1 MFRLESF
8 SLILHL
14 GCTLPARP
22 YMQVKP
28 MHVLL
33 VEDEPAIADTLVYAL
48 KTECFEVKHALTGQ
62 EALDAFE
69 ETPFNFVILDIGLP
83 DMTGLDVCRK
93 LRESSTVPVLFLTA
107 RDGEVDRILGLEL
120 GGDDYVTKPFS
131 PREIVAR
138 IRAILRR
145 SGAAAPAAGTPATPV
160 PQGPIHHDASAMRIH
175 CHGTE
180 LDLTAHEYKLLLVF
194 MKNPRR
200 VLTRDQLLDH
210 AWADPG
216 AVTDRTIDA
225 HIKSIRA
232 KLRAAKAGSED
243 FIQTRR
249 GLGYLFVP

>member
-1 MFRLESF
+1 
-8 SLILHL
+8 
-14 GCTLPARP
+14 
-22 YMQVKP
+22 

-48 KTECFEVKHALTGQ
+48 KTECFDVHHALTGRA
-62 EALDAFE
+62 ALDAFAAH
-69 ETPFNFVILDIGLP
+69 PFDFAILDIGLP
-83 DMTGLDVCRK
+83 DMTGLEVCKK
-93 LRESSTVPVLFLTA
+93 LRESSAVPVLFLTA

-145 SGAAAPAAGTPATPV
+145 SQGAAPAAAATPEL
-160 PQGPIHHDASAMRIH
+160 PAGPLHHDAHAMRIH
-175 CHGTE
+175 CHGSE

-194 MKNPRR
+194 LKNPRR
-200 VLTRDQLLDH
+200 VLSRDQLLDH
-210 AWADPG
+210 AWSDPG

-232 KLRAAKAGSED
+232 KLRAVQAGAED
-243 FIQTRR
+243 LIQTRR

>member
-1 MFRLESF
+1 MN
-8 SLILHL
+8 
-14 GCTLPARP
+14 
-22 YMQVKP
+22 
-28 MHVLL
+28 VLL

-48 KTECFEVKHALTGQ
+48 QTECFEVHHALTGQ
-62 EALDAFE
+62 AALDAFAAKS
-69 ETPFNFVILDIGLP
+69 FDFAILDIGLP
-83 DMTGLDVCRK
+83 DMTGLDVCKK
-93 LRESSTVPVLFLTA
+93 LRENSTVPVLFLTA

-145 SGAAAPAAGTPATPV
+145 SQNGGQAPAPAKPPEPPAGAL
-160 PQGPIHHDASAMRIH
+160 HHDPAAMRIH
-175 CHGTE
+175 CHGSE

-200 VLTRDQLLDH
+200 VLSRDQLLDH

-232 KLRAAKAGSED
+232 KLRAAKAGAED
-243 FIQTRR
+243 LIQTRR

>member
-1 MFRLESF
+1 
-8 SLILHL
+8 
-14 GCTLPARP
+14 
-22 YMQVKP
+22 

-48 KTECFEVKHALTGQ
+48 KTECFEVHHALTGQ
-62 EALDAFE
+62 AALDAFAAR
-69 ETPFNFVILDIGLP
+69 PFDFAILDIGLP
-83 DMTGLDVCRK
+83 DMTGLEVCKK
-93 LRESSTVPVLFLTA
+93 LRENSAVPVLFLTA

-145 SGAAAPAAGTPATPV
+145 SQGTAPAPAATPGIPA
-160 PQGPIHHDASAMRIH
+160 GPLHHDAHAMRIH

-194 MKNPRR
+194 LKNPRR
-200 VLTRDQLLDH
+200 VLSRDQLLDH
-210 AWADPG
+210 AWSDPG

-232 KLRAAKAGSED
+232 KLRSVRAGAED
-243 FIQTRR
+243 LIQTRR

>member
-1 MFRLESF
+1 MN
-8 SLILHL
+8 
-14 GCTLPARP
+14 
-22 YMQVKP
+22 
-28 MHVLL
+28 VLL

-48 KTECFEVKHALTGQ
+48 ETECFEVHHALTGQ
-62 EALDAFE
+62 EALDAFAS
-69 ETPFNFVILDIGLP
+69 TPFDFAILDIGLP
-83 DMTGLDVCRK
+83 DMTGLDVCKK
-93 LRESSTVPVLFLTA
+93 LREKSTVPVLFLTA

-145 SGAAAPAAGTPATPV
+145 SQNVGQAPTPAKTPEQ
-160 PQGPIHHDASAMRIH
+160 PPAGSLHHDPAAMRIH
-175 CHGTE
+175 CHGSE

-200 VLTRDQLLDH
+200 VLSRDQLLDH

-232 KLRAAKAGSED
+232 KLRTAKAGAED
-243 FIQTRR
+243 LIQTRR